1 MMSNFLRFGG
11 WMAAAMIMTLPV
23 AAADYFP
30 LAVGNQWIYRA
41 ENAIGRETVVT
52 EIRSTEEV
60 SGQQYFVY
68 QSLDGQKVRLR
79 RNEQGQLVVLRT
91 DGSEGLWADFSA
103 ERYGTAFDQ
112 CTGEATVE
120 TREASVSLGRQTLTN
135 GLAVRYAP
143 AACADAGITRET
155 FVPGVGLAERE
166 VTTIAGPR
174 VYRLTY
180 ARAGGVAVFGGPE
193 HSFRLSLDRSSYEPE
208 FVFHAKLTLENS
220 TGQPLLL
227 QFSSGQSFD
236 LFLKDA
242 RGNSVYT
249 WSATRLFIAVMR
261 EETVDGEKNW
271 TATDRLRLEP
281 GEYVME
287 AVLTT
292 VGGRAY
298 SATVPLTVTP

>member
-1 MMSNFLRFGG
+1 MMSNLLRFG
-11 WMAAAMIMTLPV
+11 WIAATLTLSLPAAA
-23 AAADYFP
+23 AEYFP

-41 ENAIGRETVVT
+41 ENAMGKETVVA
-52 EIRSTEEV
+52 EIRATEEV

-68 QSLDGQKVRLR
+68 QGLDGQRVRLR
-79 RNEQGQLVVLRT
+79 MNEQGQLVVLRT
-91 DGSEGLWADFSA
+91 DGSEGLWADFTA
-103 ERYGTAFDQ
+103 DRYSSTFEP

-120 TREASVSLGRQTLTN
+120 ARDAELKLGDRTFAGALS
-135 GLAVRYAP
+135 VRYAP
-143 AACADAGITRET
+143 AACADAGILREV
-155 FVPGVGLAERE
+155 FAPGIGLAERE
-166 VTTIAGPR
+166 VTTFAGPR

-180 ARAGGVAVFGGPE
+180 ARVGGVALFGGPE
-193 HSFRLSLDRSSYEPE
+193 HSFRLSLDRISYPSE
-208 FVFHAKLTLENS
+208 FEFNARMTLENT
-220 TGQPLLL
+220 TGQPLQLK
-227 QFSSGQSFD
+227 FSSGQSFD

-242 RGNSVYT
+242 RGNSMYT
-249 WSATRLFIAVMR
+249 WSATRLFIAAMR

-292 VGGRAY
+292 VGGKAY

>member
-1 MMSNFLRFGG
+1 MMLNSLKLG
-11 WMAAAMIMTLPV
+11 WFVLALTLPAAA
-23 AAADYFP
+23 AEYFP

-41 ENAIGRETVVT
+41 EGTLGKETVVA
-52 EIRSTEEV
+52 EVRGTEEA
-60 SGQQYFVY
+60 GGHQYFVY
-68 QSLDGQKVRLR
+68 QGIDGQTVRLR
-79 RNEQGQLVVLRT
+79 FNEQGQLVLLRT
-91 DGSEGLWADFSA
+91 DGTEGLWADFA
-103 ERYGTAFDQ
+103 ADRYEATFEHCTGTAAV
-112 CTGEATVE
+112 EARDSEVM
-120 TREASVSLGRQTLTN
+120 LGKRTFTD

-143 AACADAGITRET
+143 ALCADAGITREI

-166 VTTIAGPR
+166 VTTFGGPR

-180 ARAGGVAVFGGPE
+180 ARVGGVAVFGGPE
-193 HSFRLSLDRSSYEPE
+193 HSFRLSLDKVAYEGE
-208 FVFHAKLTLENS
+208 FEFNARMTLENS
-220 TGQPLLL
+220 TGQPLKL

-236 LFLKDA
+236 LYLKDA

-281 GEYVME
+281 GEYTME

-292 VGGRAY
+292 VGGKAY
-298 SATVPLTVTP
+298 SATVPLTVVR